1 MNTQNTTTELTSETQ
16 SLLRGLQTLLMNGA
30 LAEADHK
37 RYTALVNELHKNHS
51 QEEVKE
57 EMLLMRKQFPS
68 IGSDAT
74 MQGLAFVKKHGY
86 AGDYEIIDK
95 IYTSWESEHPE
106 FRTWDKYFHAQ
117 VAPIAVRNRKTF
129 FKQILND
136 LANKHQGET
145 IEVLNLASGPCRDLL
160 EFFQETQD
168 FRFRFT
174 CVELDAN
181 AIAYAKQLLGE
192 HADKVTFINQN
203 IFRYVPTAKYDLVWS
218 AGLFDYFD
226 DNTFAKI
233 LARFKDQK
241 NIIIGNFSDANPT
254 DGYMELIGE
263 WYLNYRNEN
272 KLVQLA
278 EQAGY
283 SASQV
288 QVLKEPTAV
297 NLFLHIN
304 Q

>member
-1 MNTQNTTTELTSETQ
+1 MNTTNNTVEVKTEVQ
-16 SLLRGLQTLLMNGA
+16 SLLSALQEMLMKGS
-30 LAEADHK
+30 LSESDHK
-37 RYTALVNELHKNHS
+37 RYTLLVNELHKHHS
-51 QEEVKE
+51 KGDVQDEL
-57 EMLLMRKQFPS
+57 LLMRKQFPS
-68 IGSDAT
+68 VGSDAT

-86 AGDYEIIDK
+86 AGDFEIIDK
-95 IYTSWESEHPE
+95 IYTSWESAHPE

-129 FKQILND
+129 FKQTLKD
-136 LANKHQGET
+136 LGAKCGKER

-168 FRFRFT
+168 FRFHFT
-174 CVELDAN
+174 CVELDPN
-181 AIAYAKQLLGE
+181 AIAYAKNLLGDF
-192 HADKVTFINQN
+192 ANQVTFINQN
-203 IFRYVPTAKYDLVWS
+203 IFRFVPSEKYDLVWS

-233 LARFKDQK
+233 LTRFRDQSS
-241 NIIIGNFSDANPT
+241 IIIGNFSDANPT

-272 KLVQLA
+272 KLIDLA
-278 EQAGY
+278 KQAGF
-283 SASQV
+283 AEANIDIM
-288 QVLKEPTAV
+288 KEPTAV
-297 NLFLHIN
+297 NLFLRID